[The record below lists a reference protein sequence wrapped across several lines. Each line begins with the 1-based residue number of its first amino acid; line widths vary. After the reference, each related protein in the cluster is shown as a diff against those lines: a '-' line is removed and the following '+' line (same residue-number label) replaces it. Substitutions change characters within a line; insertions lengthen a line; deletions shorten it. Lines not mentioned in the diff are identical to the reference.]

1 MARIAQLEP
10 DVFAA
15 WQLVA
20 SDFADLAARGFRSV
34 VNNRPDGEA
43 PDQLPSAQAEAA
55 AKRHGLQFRYQPV
68 DGLTVTDD
76 DVVDAFARSMA
87 ELPRP
92 ILYYCRSGTRCA
104 MVWAQA
110 SVGRLGVDK
119 VLETT
124 ARAGYDLEDLREDL
138 VELGQRAVER
148 EALLRRSARALADRR
163 GDARHDLFG
172 H

>member
-10 DVFAA
+10 DLFVA
-15 WQLVA
+15 WQLVE
-20 SDFADLAARGFRSV
+20 SDFAELAARGFRSV
-34 VNNRPDGEA
+34 VNNRPDGES

-55 AKRHGLQFRYQPV
+55 ARRHGLHFRSHPV
-68 DGLTVTDD
+68 DGLTVTDE
-76 DVVDAFARSMA
+76 DVVDAFARSMS

-110 SVGRLGVDK
+110 TAGQLGVDK
-119 VLETT
+119 VLEAT

-138 VELGQRAVER
+138 VDLVQRADKRRHSGTASTQRGFSSAVE
-148 EALLRRSARALADRR
+148 SAS
-163 GDARHDLFG
+163 
-172 H
+172 